1 MGSQREPIR
10 NSDQPGVVPLDV
22 VHLRDL
28 RRGAP
33 EQIGH
38 LFRREAGQRSVR
50 ALWVESFESVSLSH
64 SAKIV
69 SRGRNA
75 VGGGIILFLRLTF
88 CCLLLHR
95 RTVFPLLLCSALRRR
110 F

>member
-10 NSDQPGVVPLDV
+10 DPDQPGVVSLDV

-28 RRGAP
+28 RRGVS
-33 EQIGH
+33 EQIRD
-38 LFRREAGQRSVR
+38 LLRREAGQRSVR
-50 ALWVESFESVSLSH
+50 ALWVEGFESVSLSH

-69 SRGRNA
+69 SRGHSA
-75 VGGGIILFLRLTF
+75 VGGGIILFMRLTF